1 MSKRNTL
8 RDFQQE
14 LSRRLAIAAT
24 SQAENTS
31 VLAVESAGET
41 WVLGLVDAGE
51 VLPVPKL
58 TAVPLIKA
66 WYAGFANIRGT
77 VYSVVDF
84 SAFRGASP
92 ARLGPASRLLLCGQR
107 HGVNA
112 GLLVDRVVG
121 LRDGR
126 ELKEINDGIA
136 APAWQKAV
144 KMDGEGRRCKE
155 LDTSALVH
163 SADFMNIAI

>member
-1 MSKRNTL
+1 MPKRSTL

-14 LSRRLAIAAT
+14 LSRRLAIAA
-24 SQAENTS
+24 SSHGENTS

-41 WVLGLVDAGE
+41 WVLGLIDAGE

-58 TAVPLIKA
+58 TAVPLIKP
-66 WYAGFANIRGT
+66 WYAGFANIRGN

-84 SAFRGASP
+84 AAFRGAPP
-92 ARLGPASRLLLCGQR
+92 ARLGAASRLVLCGQR

-112 GLLVDRVVG
+112 GLLVDRVIG

-126 ELKEINDGIA
+126 ELKEIDDGMP

-144 KMDGEGRRCKE
+144 KTDGDGRRCRE

-163 SADFMNIAI
+163 SAEFMSIAV